1 MTVLGR
7 IHHVGIACKDIQEMR
22 AWVRATHVV
31 TRDSGVVHDP
41 LQRSDLSLFDLES
54 GSAIEL
60 VAGEMV
66 QGVLKRGHSYYH
78 LCYEVDSVARAI
90 KVLSHEGCRVVSP
103 ATPAVL
109 FAGRNVAFLLGAMG
123 LIELLET

>member
-7 IHHVGIACKDIQEMR
+7 IHHVGVACRDIHEMR
-22 AWVRATHVV
+22 AWVWATHVV
-31 TRDSGVVHDP
+31 TSDSGVVHDP
-41 LQRSDLSLFDLES
+41 LQRADLSLLGVES

-78 LCYEVDSVARAI
+78 LCYEVDSVARSI
-90 KVLSHEGCRVVSP
+90 ELLSEQGCRVVSP

-109 FAGRNVAFLLGAMG
+109 FAGRSVAFLLGPMG
-123 LIELLET
+123 LMELLEA